1 MEMSPREREC
11 VIQPPPA
18 TPATNQHPLNQTKT
32 TAELVL
38 MALNKSLD
46 HANTLSQV
54 SLTSLQLVV
63 AAQGGQPMQ
72 MMGAGPSTGP
82 LLQIMGPGPSM

>member
-1 MEMSPREREC
+1 
-11 VIQPPPA
+11 
-18 TPATNQHPLNQTKT
+18 
-32 TAELVL
+32 